1 MAVVDEPFTARVA
14 ANGIATVRF
23 KTSNTRQKYTVQQVT
38 TEYPTSPLGCVCNI
52 RKNGNLISPMIPTGD
67 AASGD
72 PPIVLSQNDIMTVVF
87 SSATPGD
94 TVSVFVIY
102 DDGTPE

>member
-1 MAVVDEPFTARVA
+1 MAVVDDPYTARVL
-14 ANGIATVRF
+14 ANGTATVRF
-23 KTSNTRQKYTVQQVT
+23 KTSNTRQRFTVQQVT
-38 TEYPTSPLGCVCNI
+38 VEYPTAPLGCVCSI
-52 RKNGNLISPMIPTGD
+52 RKNGNLVSPMIPTGD

-87 SSATPGD
+87 SSATPND
-94 TVSVFVIY
+94 TVSVFIIY